1 MEDFIDESNFT
12 VLFSKTFNYDIDS
25 LSSYFENP
33 ENLCNTPMK
42 NQYFYFY
49 TKNNESFLKTE
60 GYVKGT
66 YKSYSILYNVG
77 KLIKTPFKHYRIYKV
92 DNWNGNAIKFN
103 IFFINYFYQNTCE
116 NKTIIYKILSTK
128 YRNDEEKEIY
138 NDFLKSLRFIDY
150 NEAYIKGIEFMI
162 NDKSLINEIRYSI
175 LLKNSRAE
183 DVIKYIKSSELYIEL
198 LDSDNLKVKVNGT
211 IGNPG
216 VSIDL
221 YDKEGELTTQYTF
234 DEEIYENSDCFKLQ
248 FTKDYSKNSEIFQ
261 KFIVRIIKIS
271 NNDSFLYVKK
281 QILNIITF
289 DKLNLLKYLFLM
301 FFKKIRD
308 KFKN

>member
-1 MEDFIDESNFT
+1 MEDFIEESHFS
-12 VLFSKTFNYDIDS
+12 VLFSKPFNYDIDT

-33 ENLCNTPMK
+33 KNLCNAPMK

-49 TKNNESFLKTE
+49 TKDNKSFLKTE
-60 GYVKGT
+60 GYVSGT
-66 YKSYSILYNVG
+66 NQSYSILYSVG
-77 KLIKTPFKHYRIYKV
+77 NLIKTPFRHYRIYKLE
-92 DNWNGNAIKFN
+92 NWNGNDINFN
-103 IFFINYFYQNTCE
+103 IFFINYFYHNTCE
-116 NKTIIYKILSTK
+116 NKTIIYKTLSSK
-128 YRNDEEKEIY
+128 YRNEKEKEIY
-138 NDFLKSLRFIDY
+138 ENFLQSLKFIDY
-150 NEAYIKGIEFMI
+150 KEIYLKGIEFMV

-175 LLKNSRAE
+175 LLKNSKLE
-183 DVIKYIKSSELYIEL
+183 DVIQYIKSSELYIEL
-198 LDSDNLKVKVNGT
+198 LNNDNVEVKVNGI

-216 VSIDL
+216 VSLDL
-221 YDKEGELTTQYTF
+221 YNKEGKLATHYTF
-234 DEEIYENSDCFKLQ
+234 NEAIFENSDSFKLL